1 MDLSETTF
9 VDPNLIDKLDLM
21 ERRLFQDGHQARL
34 KLNTWLA
41 QSIIPIQ
48 AAEMVANHRKRKR
61 IEIEA
66 NR

>member
-1 MDLSETTF
+1 MDLTETTF

-41 QSIIPIQ
+41 ESVLPIQ
-48 AAEMVANHRKRKR
+48 AAEMVASHRKRKR
-61 IEIEA
+61 VEIESYK
-66 NR
+66 